1 MNRRRFLKQLTGLTG
16 GLALPALGFPA
27 SPLPPVGPSGR
38 PRPKE
43 SARRETLYNGIRL
56 PAAWP
61 PRYPAEDFRTPL
73 TPPYLAEI
81 PQVIPI
87 DRGRQLFVD
96 DFLISHSTL
105 QRAYHRAILHPEN
118 PVLKPETALEMNGGL
133 RPVACPFNDGVFYDP
148 EDRLFKMWYH
158 AGWFDGIALATSRD
172 GIHWTRPRLDVDPG
186 TNRVLVRGKG
196 FQRDGVGVWLDQ
208 ETADRGQRFKMFAF
222 FRGPDDFR
230 RGEAYTSAD
239 GIHWG
244 RPTPTGPCGDNTT
257 FFYNPFRKI
266 WVYSIRTFQFQPR
279 LSRLRGYREHPDF
292 VGGAAWKETDVH
304 HWAGADELDPPA
316 PDLGY
321 PTQLYNVDAVGYES
335 LMIGLLAIHRGPP
348 NQICRKGGFPKLTE
362 LALGYS
368 RDGFHWHRP
377 DRGSFIAPSRRKGTW
392 NRAYLHSAGG
402 CCLVVG
408 DRLHFYFG
416 AWSGESPRLGGDM
429 YAGGSTGLA
438 LLRRDGFASLDAP
451 ESGGAVT
458 TRPLRYQGRHLFVNL
473 QAPRGQLQAEV
484 LDTQGVTIAP
494 FSRQNCLP
502 VTGDST
508 LSRIVWNEAADLSR
522 LAGRPV
528 RFRFHLTNGRLYSF
542 WVSPSETGASHG
554 YVAAG
559 GPGFTGPS
567 DTVGR
572 AAG

>member
-1 MNRRRFLKQLTGLTG
+1 MLH
-16 GLALPALGFPA
+16 
-27 SPLPPVGPSGR
+27 
-38 PRPKE
+38 
-43 SARRETLYNGIRL
+43 NGIRL
-56 PAAWP
+56 PHPWP
-61 PRYPAEDFRTPL
+61 PRYPPENFRTPVA
-73 TPPYLAEI
+73 PPYLADI

-96 DFLISHSTL
+96 DFLISESTL
-105 QRAYHRAILHPEN
+105 KRSYHTARLHPEN
-118 PVLKPETALEMNGGL
+118 PVLKPETTLELNGGL
-133 RPVACPFNDGVFYDP
+133 QPVACPFNDGVFYDP

-158 AGWFDGIALATSRD
+158 AGWFDGIAYATSRD
-172 GIHWTRPRLDVDPG
+172 GIHWTRPRLDVEPG

-196 FQRDGVGVWLDQ
+196 YERDGVGIWLDQ
-208 ETADRGQRFKMFAF
+208 ETSDRQQRFKMFAF
-222 FRGPDDFR
+222 FRGPDSFR
-230 RGEAYTSAD
+230 RGEVYTSAD
-239 GIHWG
+239 GIHWDG
-244 RPTPTGPCGDNTT
+244 PTPTGPCGDNTT
-257 FFYNPFRKI
+257 FFYNPFRKV
-266 WVYSIRTFQFQPR
+266 WVYSIRTFQFEPR
-279 LSRLRGYREHPDF
+279 LSRLRGYREHSDF
-292 VGGAAWKETDVH
+292 VEGAAWEESDVH

-316 PDLGY
+316 PDLGH
-321 PTQLYNVDAVGYES
+321 PTQLYNVDAAGYES

-348 NQICRKGGFPKLTE
+348 NRICLEGGFPKLTE
-362 LALGYS
+362 LCLGFS

-377 DRGSFIAPSRRKGTW
+377 DRRSFIAPSRRKGAW

-408 DRLHFYFG
+408 DQLYFYFG
-416 AWSGESPRLGGDM
+416 AWSGESPKLGGHM

-438 LLRRDGFASLDAP
+438 VLRRDGFASLDAP

-458 TRPLRYQGRHLFVNL
+458 TRPLRFQGRHLFVNL

-484 LDTQGVTIAP
+484 LDGQGVPIAP

-502 VTGDST
+502 VSGDST
-508 LSRIVWNEAADLSR
+508 LSQVVWKEAADLSI

-542 WVSPSETGASHG
+542 WVSPDEIGASNG
-554 YVAAG
+554 YLAGG

-572 AAG
+572 GAG